1 MSYCRGES
9 SSGNIMS
16 QHSIYMA
23 HAKRISRSVRCIAAF
38 SVTENTTQGWTE
50 RGRRERLKRW
60 VWRTSETKL
69 SWLLVS
75 WMCLVLQITPGL
87 EFIPA
92 TLMCSD
98 LRDYESFPKG
108 FSLNFLQ
115 LIIYLK
121 TCVYLFGRAEVFLK
135 KVFAT
140 KQSDLNLMWFNFR
153 HKYCCKIL
161 AEDFPP
167 SCVFFFPPS
176 AVVEWDSD
184 ALFKGRKGSGK
195 DNSFIPV
202 FITKHKFYIKS
213 LSKGSLTLFPFP
225 MLN

>member
-1 MSYCRGES
+1 MSFCQGES

-50 RGRRERLKRW
+50 RGRQERLKRW

-75 WMCLVLQITPGL
+75 WMRLVLQITPGL

-121 TCVYLFGRAEVFLK
+121 TRVYLFGQANILK
-135 KVFAT
+135 SLCY
-140 KQSDLNLMWFNFR
+140 KQSDILDTDIAVKFCQRIFPLVVSPPPLCSGRVRQWCSIQRQKGFWQGQQFYPCLHNKTQIL
-153 HKYCCKIL
+153 HKIHL
-161 AEDFPP
+161 
-167 SCVFFFPPS
+167 
-176 AVVEWDSD
+176 
-184 ALFKGRKGSGK
+184 
-195 DNSFIPV
+195 
-202 FITKHKFYIKS
+202 
-213 LSKGSLTLFPFP
+213 
-225 MLN
+225 